1 MLDRLSDVFFL
12 PCGWILGSKT
22 EVKSRKI
29 CPKGGPKTKTAIFR
43 KSCSRVHGSTIFE
56 VRRPRKLSRNLRK
69 TVTERRRKPKRVS
82 GVHFHDFGAVLD
94 PPGPPKRTLKTPQ
107 IRKMTSLDARSFPGT
122 PNWRAR
128 AFLGP
133 QIGGP
138 KPPLDTKLEAQS
150 ILKPEQSNLF

>member
-1 MLDRLSDVFFL
+1 MKTYKKGCWFLDRFSDVVFYALWVDF
-12 PCGWILGSKT
+12 GVRNGG
-22 EVKSRKI
+22 KSPKI

-94 PPGPPKRTLKTPQ
+94 LKKDPKIIKKRSKNDTEKQTRKKALKISLWRPKTPKDYHFLDGPAKCAGPPGE
-107 IRKMTSLDARSFPGT
+107 I
-122 PNWRAR
+122 
-128 AFLGP
+128 
-133 QIGGP
+133 
-138 KPPLDTKLEAQS
+138 
-150 ILKPEQSNLF
+150 